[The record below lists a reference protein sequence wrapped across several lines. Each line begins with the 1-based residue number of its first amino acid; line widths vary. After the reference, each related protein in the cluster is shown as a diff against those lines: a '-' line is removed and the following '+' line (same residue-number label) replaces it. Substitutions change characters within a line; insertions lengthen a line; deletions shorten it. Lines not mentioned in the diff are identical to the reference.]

1 MVMFSSS
8 NRKLMRLSNL
18 DLIRILVL
26 VLNPNVSKSF
36 SFLGS
41 TLWKCRA
48 GLNISKVVRSWHS
61 SWWLSRLLPYS
72 RNFWP
77 FPELFISTWCM
88 LVFKFLYK
96 LAPAWVLHFISHD
109 FSSQILN
116 SCPIGP
122 LLSQTPSSLLLLVL
136 SCHQESSIFTSL
148 HPTLV
153 LHGLVQI
160 STKFQGL
167 SNSILL
173 RTSPARFS

>member
-1 MVMFSSS
+1 MFSRS

-26 VLNPNVSKSF
+26 VLNPHVSKSF

-48 GLNISKVVRSWHS
+48 GLNISKVARSWHS

-72 RNFWP
+72 WKFWS

-96 LAPAWVLHFISHD
+96 VSPAWVLHFISHD
-109 FSSQILN
+109 FSSQIFYF
-116 SCPIGP
+116 CPNGP
-122 LLSQTPSSLLLLVL
+122 VPSQTPSSLLLLVL
-136 SCHQESSIFTSL
+136 SCHQENTISTSL
-148 HPTLV
+148 HPRLV
-153 LHGLVQI
+153 LHSVVQI

-167 SNSILL
+167 SSSILL
-173 RTSPARFS
+173 RTSPACFS